1 MLLLLEIFIL
11 GIVEVYLD
19 FNYYNDTYKTS
30 TTYAVV
36 SPENPAKMATED
48 DNGSTISDSYSYNYM
63 VTFVKENDDRQ
74 KIKFDILVKDPKP
87 STPRAYIKAEVSK
100 KRVSASNQVTENKVP
115 NNVKVEIK
123 INRMMVLSNCFYSK
137 IKILNTIIT

>member
-1 MLLLLEIFIL
+1 
-11 GIVEVYLD
+11 
-19 FNYYNDTYKTS
+19 
-30 TTYAVV
+30 
-36 SPENPAKMATED
+36 MATED

>member
-1 MLLLLEIFIL
+1 M
-11 GIVEVYLD
+11 VEVYLD